1 MAARIRIVREM
12 AKKLPIPE
20 EMRLQVATKIVTL
33 LPEMYRMVFQ
43 DVVGAGYDKLE
54 QQVFVALAHEARIV
68 AWTFALPVGSAQEL
82 ASTLDI
88 LNTVFF
94 GPEIKSELVSF
105 ESDRAVLL
113 VRKCPMMLRE
123 QELHSRH
130 GEVFNRCLAF
140 TIAAIEELNPEY
152 TLRFVRGMCQGDRN
166 CEMKII
172 TKKAAEEAE
181 KKK

>member
-1 MAARIRIVREM
+1 M

-20 EMRLQVATKIVTL
+20 EMRWQVAVKNVSM
-33 LPEMYRMVFQ
+33 LPVLYRMVFR
-43 DVVGAGYDKLE
+43 DVVGNGYDRLE
-54 QQVFVALAHEARIV
+54 QQVFVALAHEAKLV
-68 AWTFALPVGSAQEL
+68 AWTFELPAGTAREL

-88 LNTVFF
+88 LNTLFF

-105 ESDRAVLL
+105 EGDRAVLL

-123 QELHSRH
+123 QELCSRK

-181 KKK
+181 KK

>member
-1 MAARIRIVREM
+1 MAAKI
-12 AKKLPIPE
+12 PIPD
-20 EMRLQVATKIVTL
+20 EMRWQVAAKIASM
-33 LPEMYRMVFQ
+33 LPVNYEIIFR
-43 DVVGAGYDKLE
+43 DIVGADFDRLE
-54 QQVFVALAHEARIV
+54 QQVFVALAHEAKIV
-68 AWTFALPVGSAQEL
+68 ARTFSLPLGTAREL
-82 ASTLDI
+82 VATLAI

-94 GPEIKSELVSF
+94 GPEIKSEQVSF

-123 QELHSRH
+123 QDLHGHR
-130 GEVFNRCLAF
+130 GGVFNRCLAF

-181 KKK
+181 KKR

>member
-1 MAARIRIVREM
+1 MAAKI
-12 AKKLPIPE
+12 PIPVE
-20 EMRLQVATKIVTL
+20 IRWEVAAKIASM
-33 LPEMYRMVFQ
+33 LPVAYGIIFR
-43 DVVGAGYDKLE
+43 DVVGADYDRLE
-54 QQVFVALAHEARIV
+54 QQVFVALAHEAKIV
-68 AWTFALPVGSAQEL
+68 ARTFSLPVGTARDLVATL
-82 ASTLDI
+82 AI

-94 GPEIKSELVSF
+94 GPEIKSEQVSF
-105 ESDRAVLL
+105 ENDRAVLL

-123 QELHSRH
+123 QECHAQP
-130 GEVFNRCLAF
+130 GDVFNRCLAF

-152 TLRFVRGMCQGDRN
+152 TLRFVRCMCQGDRN

>member
-1 MAARIRIVREM
+1 M

-20 EMRLQVATKIVTL
+20 EMRWQVAAKIVSR
-33 LPEMYRMVFQ
+33 LPVIYGMVFR
-43 DVVGAGYDKLE
+43 DVVGSGYDRLE
-54 QQVFVALAHEARIV
+54 QQVFVALAHEAKIV
-68 AWTFALPVGSAQEL
+68 ARTFALPAGTAREL

-113 VRKCPMMLRE
+113 VRKCPMMLGE
-123 QELHSRH
+123 QELCSRH
-130 GEVFNRCLAF
+130 GDVFNRCLAF
-140 TIAAIEELNPEY
+140 MIAAIEELNPEY

-172 TKKAAEEAE
+172 TKKAAEEAG